1 MFFVNALS
9 KNRALSEPEPR
20 PALTSLEFE
29 ILLSLAGME
38 RHGYAIKKDIEA
50 RAGEASESGDA
61 LVIRPGTLYRAI
73 SRLVYAGLI
82 AEMDEPPGS
91 DAGDERRRY
100 YRLTARGHEAA
111 KLEARRLAR
120 QVTFARARKLLPRQA

>member
-9 KNRALSEPEPR
+9 KNRAPSEPEPR

-73 SRLVYAGLI
+73 NRLVDAELI
-82 AEMDEPPGS
+82 AELDEAPGP

-100 YRLTARGHEAA
+100 YRLTGRGHEAA

-120 QVTFARARKLLPRQA
+120 QVTAARARKLLPRQA